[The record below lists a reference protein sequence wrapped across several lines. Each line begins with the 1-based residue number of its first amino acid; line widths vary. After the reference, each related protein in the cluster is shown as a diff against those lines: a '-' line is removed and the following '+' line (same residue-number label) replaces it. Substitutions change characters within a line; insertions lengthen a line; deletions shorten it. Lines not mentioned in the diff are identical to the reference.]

1 MELIKKQ
8 FVSELEIGKEA
19 DSVFLVADKRV
30 RKKKNGEDYCTVL
43 LQDREGSI
51 EGVIWTETYLSTEEF
66 DKGDFI
72 SLKGDV
78 KEYRGGKQIVIS
90 SLNKFND
97 SEKIRPSDFVKTSKK
112 DVEKMFKELKEYSGS
127 IKNRYLKRLLGL
139 FFDDEKFVKDF
150 KNSTAA
156 VQYHHAYKGGLLEH
170 TLNVTKICDAV
181 YRIYKNLNYD
191 LLISGA
197 MLHDIGKIREYET
210 KLTTEVTDEGRLL
223 GHVTM
228 GYGWILEKIKQI
240 DGFPSDLS
248 NRLLHIILSHHG
260 HKEFGSPKR
269 PKILEAFIVYHVD
282 HMDSDVGGYNLIL
295 EANRSGSDWS
305 DYAKNFERPVFLKK
319 LELNEDGYEEENVN
333 IDSVIDEGGQVS
345 NDREEKENGLEPKKD
360 SEQDGL
366 F

>member
-8 FVSELEIGKEA
+8 FVSDLAIGGRAE
-19 DSVFLVADKRV
+19 SIFLVADKKV

-43 LQDREGSI
+43 LQDKEGSI
-51 EGVIWTETYLSTEEF
+51 EGVLWTEVYLNTGQF
-66 DKGDFI
+66 DKGDFVL
-72 SLKGDV
+72 LKGEV
-78 KEYRGGKQIVIS
+78 KGYRGGKQIVVNSITR
-90 SLNKFND
+90 LD
-97 SEKIRPSDFVKTSKK
+97 DSKK
-112 DVEKMFKELKEYSGS
+112 VIQSEFIKASKKNIEDMFNELKGYADG
-127 IKNRYLKRLLGL
+127 IKNNYLRKLLKL
-139 FFDDEKFVKDF
+139 FFGDANFVKDF

-156 VQYHHAYKGGLLEH
+156 VQYHHAFKGGLLEH

-181 YRIYKNLNYD
+181 YKIYKNLNYD

-197 MLHDIGKIREYET
+197 ILHDIGKIREYEM
-210 KLTTEVTDEGRLL
+210 KLNTEVTDQGRLL
-223 GHVTM
+223 GHITI

-240 DGFPSDLS
+240 EGFPVDLA

-295 EANRSGSDWS
+295 EANRNGSDWS
-305 DYAKNFERPVFLKK
+305 DYVKNFERPVFLKK
-319 LELNEDGYEEENVN
+319 LELNEDEYIEE
-333 IDSVIDEGGQVS
+333 DADDEGVFSGTGEILD
-345 NDREEKENGLEPKKD
+345 NKEVDESAEKKD
-360 SEQDGL
+360 GEQDGL